1 MGKEKSKVE
10 EPLVEY
16 GQPLNFEKVWQMF
29 QETSKM
35 FQETDKKIQET
46 ERLMKEQSKEF
57 DKRYKER
64 DGEIKKL
71 ESLFTTQWG
80 KLMETLVEGDLINLL
95 KARGVD
101 VRDTAQW
108 VKGNYKGTSYEFDI
122 IARNGEEVVIVEV
135 KTTLQ
140 IKDIRNFIKKLHKV
154 KVWKPELKDNI
165 IYGAV
170 AYLTADSSSDT
181 MAANK
186 GLFVIRATGNSASIT
201 NEKEFKPVEF

>member
-1 MGKEKSKVE
+1 MGKENSKVE

-16 GQPLNFEKVWQMF
+16 GQPLSFEKVWL
-29 QETSKM
+29 M
-35 FQETDKKIQET
+35 FQETDKKFQET
-46 ERLMKEQSKEF
+46 
-57 DKRYKER
+57 DKKIRE
-64 DGEIKKL
+64 L
-71 ESLFTTQWG
+71 NSLFTTQWG
-80 KLMETLVEGDLINLL
+80 KLMETLVEGDLVNLL
-95 KARGVD
+95 KARGID
-101 VRDTAQW
+101 VRDTAQR

-135 KTTLQ
+135 KTTLRT
-140 IKDIRNFIKKLHKV
+140 KDVKNFIEKLRKV

-170 AYLTADSSSDT
+170 AYLTADSSSDA

-201 NEKEFKPVEF
+201 NEEGFKPAEF